1 MSKLKIAYITSEN
14 KGDVKYWSGSSYNIY
29 KSLKKSHSE
38 VIWYST
44 SNPLIYKILFL
55 IEKFLAIFG
64 VSYDRSRNI
73 YVSKFYSKKINKFLN
88 NSSVDCIIVHQCS
101 LISFLETHIPIYI
114 WTDLT
119 YDLYQKDY
127 LKDKNSISIRN
138 GNLLDSLALKKA
150 KKVFYTSIYA
160 KKNAIK
166 KYDIDRKKIEVIPF
180 GSNFEENLN
189 KKNIFKIIKGRKISK
204 KDEIKFLSIGVEWHR
219 KGMED
224 TIKIIGLLNKKGY
237 NCSLS
242 IVGCYPPKNTE
253 IFKFVKLHGYLNK
266 EIISQKNKLK
276 KLYANSHF
284 FILMS
289 KAEALGVVFNEA
301 SSFGLPS
308 IATNVG
314 GISSVL
320 DDNCAII
327 VDKNENLKVIVNKI
341 LKVLNNTALYQKK
354 SIASYSRYQNK
365 NNWNIITK
373 KLLKKL

>member
-1 MSKLKIAYITSEN
+1 M
-14 KGDVKYWSGSSYNIY
+14 
-29 KSLKKSHSE
+29 
-38 VIWYST
+38 
-44 SNPLIYKILFL
+44 
-55 IEKFLAIFG
+55 
-64 VSYDRSRNI
+64 
-73 YVSKFYSKKINKFLN
+73 
-88 NSSVDCIIVHQCS
+88 
-101 LISFLETHIPIYI
+101 
-114 WTDLT
+114 
-119 YDLYQKDY
+119 
-127 LKDKNSISIRN
+127 
-138 GNLLDSLALKKA
+138 
-150 KKVFYTSIYA
+150 
-160 KKNAIK
+160 
-166 KYDIDRKKIEVIPF
+166 IPF

-189 KKNIFKIIKGRKISK
+189 KKNILKIIKLRKISK
-204 KDEIKFLSIGVEWHR
+204 KEEIKFLSIGVEWHR

-224 TIKIIGLLNKKGY
+224 AIKIIGLLNKKGY

-242 IVGCYPPKNTE
+242 IVGCYPPKNTK

-276 KLYANSHF
+276 KLYTNSHF

-289 KAEALGVVFNEA
+289 KAEAFGVVFNEA

-308 IATNVG
+308 IAANVG

-320 DDNCAII
+320 DDNSAII